1 LAGSVC
7 RRAIR
12 SSSCQ
17 RTSEGDDHGQAAD
30 HPLPSGEQLVVLPRC
45 DYEDLV
51 DALAARK
58 VEAALAAGREE
69 LLTAEK
75 TAALV
80 AAPMPLAFRRNQRGK
95 TQSQLAAEIGVS
107 QNFLSDLER
116 GKAKGDMTLYGEL
129 ARCLRLR
136 IVDLAPDGD

>member
-1 LAGSVC
+1 MGKPQ
-7 RRAIR
+7 II
-12 SSSCQ
+12 
-17 RTSEGDDHGQAAD
+17 TS
-30 HPLPSGEQLVVLPRC
+30 PSGDELVVLSRR

-69 LLTAEK
+69 LLTAEEA
-75 TAALV
+75 AALI
-80 AAPMPLAFRRNQRGK
+80 AAPTPLTFWRKKRGR

-116 GKAKGDMTLYGEL
+116 GKAKGDVTLYGKL
-129 ARCLRLR
+129 ARSLDLS
-136 IVDLAPDGD
+136 IDDLAPDSDRAV